1 MSLVEVGHA
10 TCGKD
15 AATSVAPCVA
25 TTMVG
30 KLNYSKWDNL
40 ELSDDSDIEV
50 HPNVDKNSFI
60 RWKQRDIHEKREMR
74 KIRRSQLEAEHRT
87 NEAVTPLLAA
97 LSKQTDQEGAA
108 SYSRE
113 VSRLAAGRQARGN
126 KDGPEGPTLEDI
138 LLSLLLQINEEPD
151 VKKAHGTGGL
161 DMALTS
167 SMNSHLEKIAQ
178 RQLEIT
184 RELAEMNEEDARK
197 ITSDSLRDGWNS
209 GHVSKE
215 LPVPVPQKKTVKTSQ
230 HIETLNP
237 GAVAGSAEPA
247 APAATDDSDDEELP
261 NITPTMKSF
270 ASLPSSIASLP
281 LSAETLPA
289 DFLASKQLNV
299 SAFEKMFQYIGSHKE
314 LLQPE
319 YGTTDAL
326 LLQAFES
333 QMAGQKAL
341 ARMCTEK
348 ALLIQY
354 CLKLGRDGV
363 SLFFQRYVPNANS
376 RMTNTDGKA
385 AVVFLSDVLSTYTR
399 IAQRAKVLREQQQEN
414 GEGTEQIQL
423 MAQDPGTVI
432 SFEIP
437 DGPPPEEI
445 RLEGEG
451 TEHLDPN
458 QVREWLQRR
467 WDIYMSFDE
476 DFREALASKS
486 LDKVNEVLGRMPVAK
501 AEVIVQDLD
510 RAGILNFSST
520 EIRDE
525 VHA

>member
-1 MSLVEVGHA
+1 
-10 TCGKD
+10 
-15 AATSVAPCVA
+15 
-25 TTMVG
+25 MVG

-50 HPNVDKNSFI
+50 HPNVDKSSFI

-87 NEAVTPLLAA
+87 NEAVSPLLAA
-97 LSKQTDQEGAA
+97 LSEQTDQEG
-108 SYSRE
+108 SGTYSRE

-151 VKKAHGTGGL
+151 VKKAYGTSRL
-161 DMALTS
+161 DAALTT
-167 SMNSHLEKIAQ
+167 SMNTHLDKIAK
-178 RQLEIT
+178 RQSEIT
-184 RELAEMNEEDARK
+184 RELTEMDEEDAHK
-197 ITSDSLRDGWNS
+197 ITSDNLRDGWNS
-209 GHVSKE
+209 GYVSKE
-215 LPVPVPQKKTVKTSQ
+215 APVTAAPKKATKTSQ

-237 GAVAGSAEPA
+237 GVATGSA
-247 APAATDDSDDEELP
+247 APADTEDSDDEELP

-281 LSAETLPA
+281 LSTESLPA

-314 LLQPE
+314 LLRPE

-363 SLFFQRYVPNANS
+363 SLFFQR
-376 RMTNTDGKA
+376 MMNTDGKA
-385 AVVFLSDVLSTYTR
+385 AVVFLNDVLSTYTR

-414 GEGTEQIQL
+414 GEGIEQIQL

-451 TEHLDPN
+451 VEHLDPN

-476 DFREALASKS
+476 DFREALASKN
-486 LDKVNEVLGRMPVAK
+486 LDKVNEVLGRMPVSK

-520 EIRDE
+520 EVRDE
-525 VHA
+525 THA

>member
-1 MSLVEVGHA
+1 
-10 TCGKD
+10 
-15 AATSVAPCVA
+15 
-25 TTMVG
+25 MVG

-50 HPNVDKNSFI
+50 HPNVDKSSFI

-87 NEAVTPLLAA
+87 NEAVAPLLTA
-97 LSKQTDQEGAA
+97 LCKQTDEEGAA
-108 SYSRE
+108 TYSRE

-126 KDGPEGPTLEDI
+126 KDGPDGPTLEDI
-138 LLSLLLQINEEPD
+138 LLSLLLQINEEPN
-151 VKKAHGTGGL
+151 VKKAHGTSDL
-161 DMALTS
+161 DAALTT
-167 SMNSHLEKIAQ
+167 SMKSHLIKIEK
-178 RQLEIT
+178 RQSKISS
-184 RELAEMNEEDARK
+184 ELAEMDEEDAHK

-215 LPVPVPQKKTVKTSQ
+215 KPSLIPENKAAKTSQ

-237 GAVAGSAEPA
+237 GALAGSA
-247 APAATDDSDDEELP
+247 APSAPPSKDDSDDEEVP
-261 NITPTMKSF
+261 SVTPTMKSF
-270 ASLPSSIASLP
+270 ASLPSSITSLP
-281 LSAETLPA
+281 LSAESLPA
-289 DFLASKQLNV
+289 DFLSSKRLDL
-299 SAFEKMFQYIGSHKE
+299 SAFEKMFQFIGSHKE
-314 LLQPE
+314 LLHPQ

-326 LLQAFES
+326 LMQAFES

-363 SLFFQRYVPNANS
+363 SLFFQRYVSHTDS
-376 RMTNTDGKA
+376 RMMNTDGKA
-385 AVVFLSDVLSTYTR
+385 AVLFLNDVLATYTR
-399 IAQRAKVLREQQQEN
+399 IAQRAKALREQQQEN
-414 GEGTEQIQL
+414 SEGVEQIQL

-432 SFEIP
+432 SFDIP
-437 DGPPPEEI
+437 EGPPPEKI

-451 TEHLDPN
+451 VEHLDAN
-458 QVREWLQRR
+458 EVREWLQRR

-476 DFREALASKS
+476 DFREALASKN
-486 LDKVNEVLGRMPVAK
+486 LDKVNEVLGRMPVSK

-520 EIRDE
+520 EVRDE
-525 VHA
+525 THA

>member
-1 MSLVEVGHA
+1 
-10 TCGKD
+10 
-15 AATSVAPCVA
+15 
-25 TTMVG
+25 MVG

-50 HPNVDKNSFI
+50 HPNVDKSSFI

-87 NEAVTPLLAA
+87 NEAVAPLLKA
-97 LSKQTDQEGAA
+97 LSEQTKKEG
-108 SYSRE
+108 SKTYSRE

-126 KDGPEGPTLEDI
+126 QDGPEGPTLEDI

-151 VKKAHGTGGL
+151 VKKAHETEKL
-161 DMALTS
+161 DEALTS
-167 SMNSHLEKIAQ
+167 SMNSHLERIQQ
-178 RQLEIT
+178 RQGQIT
-184 RELAEMNEEDARK
+184 HELKEMEEEDAQK

-215 LPVPVPQKKTVKTSQ
+215 KPLSLPQTSKTPKATTQ
-230 HIETLNP
+230 HIETLNA
-237 GAVAGSAEPA
+237 GALPKAAAPSAE
-247 APAATDDSDDEELP
+247 DNSDDEELP
-261 NITPTMKSF
+261 NVTPIMKTF

-281 LSAETLPA
+281 LSTESLPT
-289 DFLASKQLNV
+289 DFLASKQLDL

-314 LLQPE
+314 LLHPE

-333 QMAGQKAL
+333 QMAGQKPL

-348 ALLIQY
+348 ALLVQY

-363 SLFFQRYVPNANS
+363 SLFFQRLVLSTYPS
-376 RMTNTDGKA
+376 MMNTDGKA
-385 AVVFLSDVLSTYTR
+385 AIVFLNDVLSTYTR

-414 GEGTEQIQL
+414 KEGVEQIQL

-432 SFEIP
+432 SFDIP
-437 DGPPPEEI
+437 EGPPPDEI

-451 TEHLDPN
+451 VKHLDVN

-467 WDIYMSFDE
+467 WDIYMGFDE
-476 DFREALASKS
+476 DFRQALASKS
-486 LDKVNEVLGRMPVAK
+486 LDNVNEVLGRMPISK
-501 AEVIVQDLD
+501 AETIVQDLD

-520 EIRDE
+520 EVRDE
-525 VHA
+525 TQA